1 MKRIELYHSM
11 SGDVHLYEIDFE
23 QPAMTEIARG
33 KFGKELGFGYLLG
46 ENEESVSFYQS
57 VNDKWRVV
65 PVHTTDVGVLFGEI
79 VYCRK
84 DVWYAYL
91 DGKEILLG
99 ERKRLDAVSFFR
111 CGSSSYESY
120 FIRSGEETF
129 VLSIIT
135 PQGKLMQKE
144 YPGSLKENRQVIL
157 APLGDGCFDA
167 YQEARQLIGL
177 TEKGKPYFK
186 DDEGNI
192 YFWSESKYCW
202 KRLPLRRCVVIA
214 DNAVVNHLSGEQG
227 CGVRIICINSIRLM
241 PMSVMRLCAEAKLIF
256 PTRNQALKST
266 AGFIQKTAKRTCLIL
281 NARAKAGGSRLKIFS
296 AWVKND
302 EKTLL
307 KRAAFFEVYE
317 FYY

>member
-214 DNAVVNHLSGEQG
+214 DNAVVQSLEWRARLWGSYYMYKLYKIDADVGYEA
-227 CGVRIICINSIRLM
+227 VRRGKVDFSYKKPGIKIDGWIYT
-241 PMSVMRLCAEAKLIF
+241 KD
-256 PTRNQALKST
+256 
-266 AGFIQKTAKRTCLIL
+266 GKTDLLDFERP
-281 NARAKAGGSRLKIFS
+281 RRSRWLKI
-296 AWVKND
+296 KN
-302 EKTLL
+302 
-307 KRAAFFEVYE
+307 FFGLGKK
-317 FYY
+317 

>member
-1 MKRIELYHSM
+1 MKRIELYYSM
-11 SGDVHLYEIDFE
+11 SGDVHLYEIGFE

-33 KFGKELGFGYLLG
+33 KFGKKLGFGYLLG

-57 VNDKWRVV
+57 MNDKWRVV

-177 TEKGKPYFK
+177 TEKGKPYFE

-214 DNAVVNHLSGEQG
+214 DNAVVQSLEWRARLWGSYYMYKLYKIDADVGYEA
-227 CGVRIICINSIRLM
+227 VRRGKVDFSYKKPGIKIDGWIY
-241 PMSVMRLCAEAKLIF
+241 AKDCETDLLDF
-256 PTRNQALKST
+256 EHPRKS
-266 AGFIQKTAKRTCLIL
+266 RW
-281 NARAKAGGSRLKIFS
+281 LKIKS
-296 AWVKND
+296 
-302 EKTLL
+302 
-307 KRAAFFEVYE
+307 FFGLGKK
-317 FYY
+317 